1 MKKIKFYPDKRA
13 MKVFKICA
21 LIIIFGILISLAV
34 YINAPTPRNA
44 QVCKQA
50 LFGCAFGFDIAFG
63 ALLYMDYMFKKEDE
77 EFS

>member
-13 MKVFKICA
+13 MKIFKICA
-21 LIIIFGILISLAV
+21 FIIIAGILSCLIV

-63 ALLYMDYMFKKEDE
+63 ALLYMDYLFKRKK
-77 EFS
+77 